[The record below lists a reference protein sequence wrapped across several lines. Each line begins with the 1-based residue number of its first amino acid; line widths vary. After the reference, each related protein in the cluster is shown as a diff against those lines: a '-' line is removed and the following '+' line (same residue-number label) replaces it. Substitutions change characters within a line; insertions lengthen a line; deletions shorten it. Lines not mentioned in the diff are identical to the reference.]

1 MTGKV
6 LDYGCGH
13 GEDIDLL
20 RERHNINI
28 VGYDKFNEKFK
39 DETLLNERYDNVTCN
54 YVFNVIYS
62 LEEHRQVLELLRT
75 LSKNVYISVRSD
87 IKAIKDWRYIAEQ
100 DCYKTS
106 RSFQRFYDEQM
117 ISEYFGEVE
126 YLGMDSSF
134 KLFKLL

>member
-54 YVFNVIYS
+54 YVFNVIYN
-62 LEEHRQVLELLRT
+62 LEEHKQVVELLRT

-87 IKAIKDWRYIAEQ
+87 IKAIKDWEYIAEQ

-106 RSFQRFYDEQM
+106 RSFQRFYDKQM
-117 ISEYFGEVE
+117 ISKYFGEVE
-126 YLGMDSSF
+126 YLGMDGSF